1 MDTEQAK
8 KLIEK
13 VIQARLGSI
22 EERVNTQKE
31 YLKSI
36 SGSLDE
42 ICQVAGVKFSKI
54 PGKPK

>member
-8 KLIEK
+8 SLIEK
-13 VIQARLGSI
+13 VIQGRLGSI

-36 SGSLDE
+36 SASLDE
-42 ICQVAGVKFSKI
+42 ICQAVGVKFSKI